1 VLAVLLLLGCGNKQR
16 QGLYYGNYGYG
27 YGDKNTQ
34 DSVVE
39 EKPIPIDNNSPV
51 PSSYD
56 SDTDDEIIPGEF
68 GDNHGLIDDEAYL
81 EGNSSAYDE

>member
-1 VLAVLLLLGCGNKQR
+1 M
-16 QGLYYGNYGYG
+16 
-27 YGDKNTQ
+27 
-34 DSVVE
+34 E